1 MQVYGNGWE
10 EFADSNTRSKLV
22 INGPIGFQEIQDLM
36 CEAKIVLNVLPAFTD
51 GAHER
56 VFTSMLAGA
65 VCLSDENRY
74 LASNFRDGEDI
85 LLYSLKDGGHVQ
97 RVAQLLDSPALL
109 QDIADRGK
117 KVALEKHT
125 WLSRTRQML
134 GVVEAHNTK
143 RILGAAAEV
152 HI

>member
-1 MQVYGNGWE
+1 
-10 EFADSNTRSKLV
+10 
-22 INGPIGFQEIQDLM
+22 
-36 CEAKIVLNVLPAFTD
+36 
-51 GAHER
+51 
-56 VFTSMLAGA
+56 MLAGA